1 MRYAQPSHKERVFWG
16 KMQGFS
22 YDLADERGN
31 NIIFAAE
38 KRECA

>member
-1 MRYAQPSHKERVFWG
+1 MLNLHTKYAFFGV
-16 KMQGFS
+16 KMQEFS

-31 NIIFAAE
+31 NTIFAAE

>member
-1 MRYAQPSHKERVFWG
+1 MLNLHTKYAFFGG
-16 KMQGFS
+16 KMQEFS

-31 NIIFAAE
+31 NTIFAAE